1 MRCSL
6 LLLLLAC
13 LCARADGYIIARWPL
28 AQTLPV
34 EDLSV
39 DGTAQG
45 PANVSM
51 CVGMFG
57 ANACHDPDASCNQ
70 CRSQEP
76 HIFHVTWCA
85 DTRGYRGIS
94 CDLDLGYRSAQ
105 GARNGHFAYSLRG
118 RGSQPGDFIN
128 ASSQVF
134 PDSPFPFSHFAV
146 DSGKN
151 NILTVFQLSMA
162 EGNDDGDDLALTDS
176 QGFCCRATFS
186 GGKTVT
192 GTLYVG
198 DLTIRGNALASATR
212 SPSPSATAP
221 PPAPAAAAAAGYSGS
236 AVFGAVAGGGLLGA
250 ALTLGGFVLQ
260 HFRATGRAP
269 AWAST
274 TRYAANYARVD
285 TGLLAASASGS
296 RLTQLQAYH

>member
-1 MRCSL
+1 MRAAALALLCSA
-6 LLLLLAC
+6 AC
-13 LCARADGYIIARWPL
+13 GYIVRRWPL
-28 AQTLPV
+28 ASTLPV

-51 CVGMFG
+51 CVGMKG
-57 ANACHDPDASCNQ
+57 ASTCHDPDSSCNQ

-76 HIFHVTWCA
+76 HVFHVTWCA
-85 DTRGYRGIS
+85 DTRGFVGIS

-105 GARNGHFAYSLRG
+105 GARSGHFAYSLAG
-118 RGSQPGDFIN
+118 RRSAPADFRN
-128 ASSQVF
+128 ASTTVF
-134 PDSPFPFSHFAV
+134 PDSPFAFSHFAV

-162 EGNDDGDDLALTDS
+162 EGNVDGDDLALTDT

-198 DLTIRGNALASATR
+198 DLTIRANGLSRAATAS
-212 SPSPSATAP
+212 AP
-221 PPAPAAAAAAGYSGS
+221 PPPPPPAAAQAASYTGA
-236 AVFGAVAGGGLLGA
+236 AVGGAAVGGCLLGA
-250 ALTLGGFVLQ
+250 LAVGGLAFAQ
-260 HFRATGRAP
+260 FRAGAALFP
-269 AWAST
+269 GSWARVGASWPPSAAAQST
-274 TRYAANYARVD
+274 TS
-285 TGLLAASASGS
+285 LLAAS
-296 RLTQLQAYH
+296 RLKQLQGH

>member
-1 MRCSL
+1 M
-6 LLLLLAC
+6 
-13 LCARADGYIIARWPL
+13 
-28 AQTLPV
+28 
-34 EDLSV
+34 

-51 CVGMFG
+51 CVGLSG

-94 CDLDLGYRSAQ
+94 CDLDLGSRSAQ
-105 GARNGHFAYSLRG
+105 GARDGHFAASLRG
-118 RGSQPGDFIN
+118 RGSQPGDFVN
-128 ASSQVF
+128 ASTQVF

-146 DSGKN
+146 DAGKN

-162 EGNDDGDDLALTDS
+162 EGNDDGDDLELTDA
-176 QGFCCRATFS
+176 QGFCCRTTFS

-198 DLTIRGNALASATR
+198 DLTIRGNALVGGTR
-212 SPSPSATAP
+212 SPSPSAP
-221 PPAPAAAAAAGYSGS
+221 PPPLPPAAAAAAGYSGS
-236 AVFGAVAGGGLLGA
+236 AVFGAVAGGGALGA
-250 ALTLGGFVLQ
+250 ALALGGIALL

-269 AWAST
+269 PWAST
-274 TRYAANYARVD
+274 TRYAASYARVD
-285 TGLLAASASGS
+285 TALLAASASGS
-296 RLTQLQAYH
+296 RLTQLQAYR